1 MRWCGSRFLGDKVA
15 RSTLEFLTENDWSL
29 ILAKAKRLSYEP
41 GEEIIK
47 QGIPGRVI
55 CILRRGT
62 ASVEV
67 TTLNGKTEIAVLGPE
82 EICGDIA
89 FLLKDEILKDKTS
102 ASVLAKSKVEADLVE
117 AEELGRLFDSFPS
130 VSARFYHSLA
140 VVLARRLRETSRTL
154 AKSVSKDKD

>member
-1 MRWCGSRFLGDKVA
+1 MVP
-15 RSTLEFLTENDWSL
+15 RSTLQFLTENDWSL
-29 ILAKAKRLSYEP
+29 ILAKSKRLSYEP

-47 QGIPGRVI
+47 QGIPGKSIYIIRT
-55 CILRRGT
+55 GT
-62 ASVEV
+62 AAVEV
-67 TTLNGKTEIAVLGPE
+67 TNLEGKAEIAVLGPE

-102 ASVLAKSKVEADLVE
+102 ASVLAKDKVEADLVE

-130 VSARFYHSLA
+130 VGARFYHSLA

-154 AKSVSKDKD
+154 AKTTGKIEGLV

>member
-1 MRWCGSRFLGDKVA
+1 VGEKVPK
-15 RSTLEFLTENDWSL
+15 STLEFLSENDWSL

-47 QGIPGRVI
+47 QGIPGKALYI
-55 CILRRGT
+55 IRRGT

-67 TTLNGKTEIAVLGPE
+67 TNLEGKTEIAVLGPE

-102 ASVLAKSKVEADLVE
+102 ASVLAKGKVEADLVE
-117 AEELGRLFDSFPS
+117 AEELGKLFDSFPS
-130 VSARFYHSLA
+130 VGARFYHSLA
-140 VVLARRLRETSRTL
+140 VVLARRLRETSRSL
-154 AKSVSKDKD
+154 AKTTGKDKP

>member
-1 MRWCGSRFLGDKVA
+1 MT

-29 ILAKAKRLSYEP
+29 MLAKSKRLSYGP

-47 QGIPGRVI
+47 QGIPGKAI
-55 CILRRGT
+55 YIIRRGT

-67 TTLNGKTEIAVLGPE
+67 TNLEGKAEIAVLGPE

-102 ASVLAKSKVEADLVE
+102 AAVLARDKVEADMVE
-117 AEELGRLFDSFPS
+117 AEELGKLFESFPS
-130 VSARFYHSLA
+130 VGARFYRSLA
-140 VVLARRLRETSRTL
+140 VVLARRLRETSRVL
-154 AKSVSKDKD
+154 AKTAGKDKP